1 MNEIAVFGASGML
14 GSAVVNKLDDS
25 NHVSEPTHDEFDLTS
40 SESCDLFFDRNSP
53 DTVIMC
59 AGKVG
64 GIKANME
71 DPLGFLNENLM
82 MTMNVINS
90 CARNGVETFINVAS
104 SCMYPRECI
113 QPMKEEYLLGG
124 NLEPTNE
131 GYALAKL
138 VGVKLTEYYRKQKNL
153 NYISIIPCNLYGPDD
168 NWTESGHVMTALI
181 KNINEAATEM
191 QMAGMLDYTPA
202 LSRTKLTI
210 RGSGK
215 AKREFLHT
223 EDAAYG
229 IAFILDVMHTDPHLL
244 KKWDYINLGSGVDYS
259 IKELATKICRAFDYE
274 PEFVFDRSFPD
285 GMPRK
290 VLNVDRIT
298 SLGWEPKIHIDDG
311 ILEMIGYA
319 S

>member
-1 MNEIAVFGASGML
+1 MVGEVAVFGASGML
-14 GSAVVNKLDDS
+14 GSAVLDRLDDMY
-25 NHVSEPTHDEFDLTS
+25 HVLNPTHEECDLTS
-40 SESCDLFFDRNSP
+40 LESCDSFFDWNSP
-53 DTVIMC
+53 DTVVMC

-82 MTMNVINS
+82 MTMNVVNS
-90 CARNGVETFINVAS
+90 CVKNDVETFINVAS
-104 SCMYPRECI
+104 SCMYPRECL

-153 NYISIIPCNLYGPDD
+153 NYISIIPCNLYGPED
-168 NWTESGHVMTALI
+168 NWTESGHVMAALI
-181 KNINEAATEM
+181 KNINEAAAE
-191 QMAGMLDYTPA
+191 GR
-202 LSRTKLTI
+202 SKLTI

-229 IAFILDVMHTDPHLL
+229 IAYILDMMHTDPHLL
-244 KKWDYINLGSGVDYS
+244 KKWNYINLGSGEDYS
-259 IKELATKICRAFDYE
+259 IKRLAAKICRAIDYE
-274 PEFVFDRSFPD
+274 PEFEFDRTFPD

-290 VLNVDRIT
+290 VLNIDRIS
-298 SLGWEPKIHIDDG
+298 SLGWKPQIHIDDG
-311 ILEMIGYA
+311 ISEMIGYA

>member
-1 MNEIAVFGASGML
+1 MLGEVAIFGASGML
-14 GSAVVNKLDDS
+14 GSAVSNRLDETH
-25 NHVSEPTHDEFDLTS
+25 HVLEPTHEEYDLTS
-40 SESCDLFFDRNSP
+40 SDSCDYFFDWNAP

-71 DPLGFLNENLM
+71 DPLNFLNENLM

-90 CARNGVETFINVAS
+90 C
-104 SCMYPRECI
+104 
-113 QPMKEEYLLGG
+113 
-124 NLEPTNE
+124 
-131 GYALAKL
+131 
-138 VGVKLTEYYRKQKNL
+138 VKNEYYRKQQGL
-153 NYISIIPCNLYGPDD
+153 NYISIIPCNLYGPND

-181 KNINEAATEM
+181 RNINEAAGE
-191 QMAGMLDYTPA
+191 
-202 LSRTKLTI
+202 SKTKLTI

-223 EDAAYG
+223 GDAAYG
-229 IAFILDVMHTDPHLL
+229 ITYIMDIMHKEPDRL
-244 KKWDYINLGSGVDYS
+244 KNWNYINLGSGVDYS
-259 IKELATKICRAFDYE
+259 IKRIAAKICDSIGFS
-274 PEFVFDRSFPD
+274 PEFEYDRTFPN

-290 VLNVDRIT
+290 VLNIDRIS
-298 SLGWEPKIHIDDG
+298 SLGWKPQIDIDDG

>member
-1 MNEIAVFGASGML
+1 MKNDIAIFGASGML
-14 GSAVVNKLDDS
+14 GSAVSNRLDETH
-25 NHVSEPTHDEFDLTS
+25 HVLEPTHEEYDLTS
-40 SESCDLFFDRNSP
+40 SDSCDYFFDWNAP

-71 DPLGFLNENLM
+71 DPLSFLNENLM

-90 CARNGVETFINVAS
+90 CVKNGVETFINVAS
-104 SCMYPRECI
+104 SCMYPRECQ

-124 NLEPTNE
+124 KLEPTNE

-138 VGVKLTEYYRKQKNL
+138 VGVKLTEYYRKQQGL
-153 NYISIIPCNLYGPDD
+153 NYISIIPCNLYGPND
-168 NWTESGHVMTALI
+168 NWTDNGHVMTALI
-181 KNINEAATEM
+181 RNINEAAGE
-191 QMAGMLDYTPA
+191 
-202 LSRTKLTI
+202 SKTKLTI

-223 EDAAYG
+223 GDAAYG
-229 IAFILDVMHTDPHLL
+229 ITYIMDIMHNEPDRL
-244 KKWDYINLGSGVDYS
+244 KKWDYINLGSGEDYS
-259 IKELATKICRAFDYE
+259 IKRLAAKICDSIGFS
-274 PEFVFDRSFPD
+274 PEFEYDRTFPD

-290 VLNVDRIT
+290 VLNIDRLS
-298 SLGWEPKIHIDDG
+298 SLGWKPQIHIDDG
-311 ILEMIGYA
+311 ISEMIGYA